1 MISEAE
7 EIEGEVLK
15 EEVFLTRVVES
26 EKSIFHYQPS
36 ISLYIKPHSSSID
49 MRTCCASYLSNL
61 LNNAVIL
68 PESSRHTIRQCDNRA
83 VFPL

>member
-26 EKSIFHYQPS
+26 EKSIS
-36 ISLYIKPHSSSID
+36 VLG
-49 MRTCCASYLSNL
+49 RSY
-61 LNNAVIL
+61 
-68 PESSRHTIRQCDNRA
+68 RQ
-83 VFPL
+83 